1 MDNYQESPFNDEA
14 VEIDNNFLRQENEVK
29 EQNEGISSPQKH
41 LAIKLIE
48 NKAVVYHQH
57 GDWKLR
63 RIKEVPL
70 PQPSLKLNI
79 KILPS
84 KDLPSI

>member
-14 VEIDNNFLRQENEVK
+14 VGIDHNSPRQENEIK

-41 LAIKLIE
+41 LVIKLIE

-63 RIKEVPL
+63 KIKEVPF
-70 PQPSLKLNI
+70 PKPSFKLNI
-79 KILPS
+79 RILPS
-84 KDLPSI
+84 KELPST